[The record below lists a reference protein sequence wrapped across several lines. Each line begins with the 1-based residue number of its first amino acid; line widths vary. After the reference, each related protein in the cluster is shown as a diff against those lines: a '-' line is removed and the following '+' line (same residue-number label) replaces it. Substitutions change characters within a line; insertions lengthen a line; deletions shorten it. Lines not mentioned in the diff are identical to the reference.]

1 MAVQESDCTESE
13 IFWAALI
20 DCSVTSSYVKDW
32 RRGWGGG
39 ESVQFL
45 LAHKI
50 IVSIIIRGKKGVLL
64 CM

>member
-39 ESVQFL
+39 GISTISTGTQNNCV
-45 LAHKI
+45 HHN
-50 IVSIIIRGKKGVLL
+50 
-64 CM
+64 